1 MRIMRTVVAAVFLSI
16 PLLMI
21 MQQAEAAKPG
31 GKGKQAP
38 MFISGVNFL
47 ELGAKTRLEISGV
60 SFDNGAFPVV
70 SLDGAGEL
78 MVVSAT
84 ATLIEADILPKVPDG
99 DYTLRVSIGSLS
111 KQNAALDLH
120 FGGSMS
126 IVCLDWY
133 LTTGNGQHV
142 HVEAFVQDE
151 AGNPVIGAIVTM
163 ENTRD
168 DGAGSA
174 PVVYQTKS
182 STTFKYA
189 GYNHGESCPIEVAK
203 ASGATGQYCCVG
215 NEDFCPAGRYEA
227 LVLSVEAPVGSDRK
241 WDGVTPP
248 NSIDFLGMQ

>member
-99 DYTLRVSIGSLS
+99 DYTLRVSTGSLS

-168 DGAGSA
+168 DGAGSVRSPRTLRRGTCGIRQEMGRSDTA
-174 PVVYQTKS
+174 EFHRLSGNAVDRS
-182 STTFKYA
+182 SAKGRRA
-189 GYNHGESCPIEVAK
+189 DPI
-203 ASGATGQYCCVG
+203 GP
-215 NEDFCPAGRYEA
+215 PAILKPA
-227 LVLSVEAPVGSDRK
+227 
-241 WDGVTPP
+241 
-248 NSIDFLGMQ
+248 